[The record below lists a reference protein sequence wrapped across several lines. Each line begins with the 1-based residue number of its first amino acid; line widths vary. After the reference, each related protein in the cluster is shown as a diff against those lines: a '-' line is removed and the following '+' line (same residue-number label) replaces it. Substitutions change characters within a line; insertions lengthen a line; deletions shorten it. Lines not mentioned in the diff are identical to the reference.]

1 MRQKIKRLFFYGSW
15 LFRFSVATI
24 FCLIISLP
32 LRLNK
37 KYKNLWLIEERP
49 DEARDNGY
57 WLYKWILENKPK
69 ENVRYVL
76 SRESTDYDKMPR
88 KDLIIKPNSLKHYVL
103 FILSSYSVSTHMHG
117 ACPGKSFCI
126 PFLPLMRRKK
136 TIFLQHGIVKDM
148 LSLRGG
154 LDAIIASSEEEKKLI
169 VAANPRYKNSVY
181 VTGLCRYDEL
191 VDSSKKQTEKIV
203 LVMPT
208 FRRWLRDIGRLKDA
222 DAAFRK
228 TRYFKAWN
236 SFLKNPDIAKCLA
249 DNNMK
254 VIFFPHKEM
263 QVMTKNFRPSSE
275 RVVVGRAGE
284 YDIQELLRRSSVLV
298 TDYSSVFFD
307 FVYMGKPVIFYQ
319 FDHDEF
325 FGKHY
330 RSTGKPYPFGDI
342 FEDEDTLIG
351 ELIKTIEGGCRMK
364 SDFRRDAAAFYK
376 YRDKH
381 NCERVY
387 ELIKELNEK

>member
-1 MRQKIKRLFFYGSW
+1 MRQKIKKLFFYGSW

-136 TIFLQHGIVKDM
+136 TVFLQHGVVRN
-148 LSLRGG
+148 LLNLRGG
-154 LDAIIASSEEEKKLI
+154 LDAIIATSEEERDILI
-169 VAANPRYKNSVY
+169 SANPRYKDKIFI
-181 VTGLCRYDEL
+181 TGLCRYDQLKDCSGEQ
-191 VDSSKKQTEKIV
+191 KEKII

-208 FRRWLRDIGRLKDA
+208 FRRWLRDIGRLKNSDS
-222 DAAFRK
+222 AFKK
-228 TRYFKAWN
+228 TRYYKMWN
-236 SFLKNPDIAKCLA
+236 SFLNDRSLERLVR
-249 DNNMK
+249 DNNAR

-263 QVMTKNFRPSSE
+263 QKLAKNFKSKSKQITIGKP
-275 RVVVGRAGE
+275 GE
-284 YDIQELLRRSSVLV
+284 FDIQTLLKSSSILI

-307 FVYMGKPVIFYQ
+307 FIYMQKPVSFYQ
-319 FDHDEF
+319 FDYDDF
-325 FGKHY
+325 FSKHY
-330 RSTGKPYPFGDI
+330 RSDGRPYPFGNIASNEEALLGDV
-342 FEDEDTLIG
+342 
-351 ELIKTIEGGCRMK
+351 
-364 SDFRRDAAAFYK
+364 AAIISRGYSMEKRYLVDSKKFFK
-376 YRDKH
+376 YRDSR

-387 ELIKELNEK
+387 NVIKGLR